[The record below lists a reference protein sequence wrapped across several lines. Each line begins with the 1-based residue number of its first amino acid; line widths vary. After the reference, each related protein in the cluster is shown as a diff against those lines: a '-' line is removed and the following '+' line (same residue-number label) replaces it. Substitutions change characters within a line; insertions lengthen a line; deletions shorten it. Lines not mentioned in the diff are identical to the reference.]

1 MTDTSETASTLK
13 VVASFMVAMILR
25 IIPLPKDLALLN
37 PDWVAIVLLYWIL
50 AIPERCG
57 VLRAWV
63 IGLIVDALTGRL
75 LGQHALAY
83 GLMAY
88 LGLQGKASLA
98 VLRRPAQAL
107 WILVIL
113 LIGQLIILWTSQ
125 QQLPEGMAATY
136 WSSSL
141 IGALMWPA
149 MSFIL
154 STRDARGLH

>member
-1 MTDTSETASTLK
+1 MTDTSETASNLK

-25 IIPLPKDLALLN
+25 IVPLPKDLALLN

-50 AIPERCG
+50 SVPERCG
-57 VLRAWV
+57 VIRAWT
-63 IGLIVDALTGRL
+63 IGLVVDALTGRL

-83 GLMAY
+83 GVMAY
-88 LGLQGKASLA
+88 IGLQGKASLG

-113 LIGQLIILWTSQ
+113 LVGQLVILWTTP
-125 QQLPEGMAATY
+125 QQLPEGMAAAY

-149 MSFIL
+149 VSFIL
-154 STRDARGLH
+154 SRSTGRGLH